1 MKRWNV
7 IDGIEVITPE
17 YVQYL
22 FDLGQQCESRDA
34 VDSVLMKQDDCHSVG
49 CAVLGGFK
57 VAQGRW
63 NTKFTTE
70 EKTWRRYGDIQ
81 YDNLSRDFVP
91 SYNHAEQHLEGGV
104 SVIDTDWE
112 NTVSAQCFHGD
123 IYEFRGIQVSWGS
136 DGEPLV
142 IPTSVP
148 KKVSK

>member
-7 IDGIEVITPE
+7 IDGKEVITTE

-22 FDLGQQCESRDA
+22 FNLGQQCATRDD
-34 VDSVLMKQDDCHSVG
+34 VDVVLRKQDECHSVG

-57 VAQGRW
+57 LAQGRW
-63 NTKFTTE
+63 NTPFTAE
-70 EKTWRRYGDIQ
+70 EKTWRRYGNVK
-81 YDNLSRDFVP
+81 YDELSRDFVP
-91 SYNHAEQHLEGGV
+91 SFNHAEQRLEGGV
-104 SVIDTDWE
+104 SVIDADWE
-112 NTVSAQCFHGD
+112 HTVSAQFFGGD

-148 KKVSK
+148 KKVNK